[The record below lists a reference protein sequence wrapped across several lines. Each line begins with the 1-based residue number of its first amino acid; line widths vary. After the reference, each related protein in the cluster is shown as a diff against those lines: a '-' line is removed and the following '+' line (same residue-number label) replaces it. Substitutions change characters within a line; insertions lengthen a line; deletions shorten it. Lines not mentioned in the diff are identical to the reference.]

1 MKELRFEDLSEGQ
14 RFASGP
20 VIMTEADI
28 VAFASDFDPQP
39 MHLDKAS
46 AEAGP
51 LGGLIASGWH
61 TAAVAMTL
69 QRQIG
74 LPGTGLAEIASLAWP
89 LPVRPGDELHAEIEI
104 KTLEAPDR
112 VQFQNTVMTAAGATV
127 LVMNGTVLVPR
138 RSDKPE
144 RI

>member
-1 MKELRFEDLSEGQ
+1 
-14 RFASGP
+14 
-20 VIMTEADI
+20 
-28 VAFASDFDPQP
+28 

-46 AEAGP
+46 AAAGP

-61 TAAVAMTL
+61 TAAVAMHGRSARSGCPAL
-69 QRQIG
+69 VARQ
-74 LPGTGLAEIASLAWP
+74 IASLAWP

-112 VQFQNTVMTAAGATV
+112 VQFQNTVTTAAGATV
-127 LVMNGTVLVPR
+127 SVMNGTVLVPR